1 MNFDM
6 ARSSMEVPVVP
17 ENICCCW

>member
-1 MNFDM
+1 M
-6 ARSSMEVPVVP
+6 ARSLIEVP

>member
-1 MNFDM
+1 MNVYI
-6 ARSSMEVPVVP
+6 ARSSMEVP

>member
-1 MNFDM
+1 MNVYM
-6 ARSSMEVPVVP
+6 ARSSMEVP

>member
-1 MNFDM
+1 MNVYM
-6 ARSSMEVPVVP
+6 ARPSMKVP